1 MISEKIGLPFEI
13 LNRPGKLDDEEYN
26 LIKRHS
32 QVGHDILKLIDF
44 FYPVAQII
52 LQHHERI
59 NGSVYPNKLK
69 GDEIFLEA
77 KIIRVAN
84 VVEAMSSHR
93 PYRTAL
99 GIDKALEEIIQNK
112 GILYSPEVVDVC
124 LKLFKEKSFKFE

>member
-13 LNRPGKLDDEEYN
+13 INRPGKLDDEEYN

-52 LQHHERI
+52 LHHHERI

-69 GDEIFLEA
+69 GDEIFLEV
-77 KIIRVAN
+77 KIIGVAD

-112 GILYSPEVVDVC
+112 GILYRPEVVNVC
-124 LKLFKEKSFKFE
+124 LKLFKEKGFKFE